1 MHTQNT
7 HPAQPL
13 PSAMMEAYIAMA
25 DALANSIHQ
34 TVSLFDTSTMKII
47 YISPTPDSRQNKYRE
62 LALRQSLDI
71 YRDSIPDEERQW
83 LYMAQQ
89 HLQPIVARMG
99 AEERKH
105 ASLTQYH
112 HYILHDGRKVL
123 IRRTIS
129 TVHRN
134 SDGSPRILL
143 TLHTLTLQ
151 HDGLFAM
158 LNNPAKKEYYTHDF
172 ATHQWEKHCYA
183 SLTDNEIQMLMLS
196 NQGYSVEAI
205 ADAMNKS
212 TETVKGYRKAVFDKL
227 NVANIQGAIHLAL
240 TESPL
245 PPMRSSPRP
254 TLSPLTEGISY
265 SSCARKASVPWGG
278 G

>member
-34 TVSLFDTSTMKII
+34 TVSLFDTSTMKFI
-47 YISPTPDSRQNKYRE
+47 YISPTFNSRQNKYRE
-62 LALRQSLDI
+62 LALRQSFDI

-83 LYMAQQ
+83 LHMAHQ

-99 AEERKH
+99 AEERKYV
-105 ASLTQYH
+105 SMTLYYH
-112 HYILHDGRKVL
+112 YLLHDKVL
-123 IRRTIS
+123 VRRTIS
-129 TVHRN
+129 TVHCN

-143 TLHTLTLQ
+143 TLHTLTVQ

-158 LNNPAKKEYYTHDF
+158 LNNPAKKEYHTYNF
-172 ATHQWEKHCYA
+172 ATLQWEKHCYA
-183 SLTDNEIQMLMLS
+183 SLTDNEIQMLKLS

-205 ADAMNKS
+205 ADAMHKS

-240 TESPL
+240 HLKLIEYRNDKL
-245 PPMRSSPRP
+245 
-254 TLSPLTEGISY
+254 
-265 SSCARKASVPWGG
+265 
-278 G
+278 

>member
-1 MHTQNT
+1 MHTQNI

-71 YRDSIPDEERQW
+71 YRDSIPDEERRW
-83 LYMAQQ
+83 LRMAHEQL
-89 HLQPIVARMG
+89 HPIVARMG

-123 IRRTIS
+123 VRRTIS

-143 TLHTLTLQ
+143 TLHTLTVQ

-158 LNNPAKKEYYTHDF
+158 LNNPAKKEYHTYNF

-183 SLTDNEIQMLMLS
+183 SLTDNEIQMLKLS
-196 NQGYSVEAI
+196 NQGYSVKAI
-205 ADAMNKS
+205 ADAMHKS

-227 NVANIQGAIHLAL
+227 NVGNIQGAIHLAL
-240 TESPL
+240 HLKLIEYRNDKL
-245 PPMRSSPRP
+245 
-254 TLSPLTEGISY
+254 
-265 SSCARKASVPWGG
+265 
-278 G
+278 